1 MIVVDTNVLVY
12 LHMQTPWTAAAE
24 RLLRRDGDWAAPV
37 LWRSELRNVLAAQV
51 ARRTITLDHALAIQ
65 SEAEDLLS
73 GNEYEVQSRA
83 VLELAARS
91 GCSAYDCEFVA
102 LAESLRVKL
111 FSADK
116 EVLEAFPK
124 VAARLPAAKKKAG
137 PASRARF

>member
-1 MIVVDTNVLVY
+1 VIVVDTNVLVY
-12 LHMQTPWTAAAE
+12 LHIQTPWTAAAE

-65 SEAEDLLS
+65 GEAEDLLS
-73 GNEYEVQSRA
+73 GNEYEVQSRT
-83 VLELAARS
+83 VLELAALS

-102 LAESLRVKL
+102 LAESLGVKL
-111 FSADK
+111 FSADE

-124 VAARLPAAKKKAG
+124 VAARLPAA
-137 PASRARF
+137 